1 MGYANSNVP
10 MRAWLLAGAV
20 GLIPTTALAE
30 VAAPARATSVQ
41 AAPVQTASVQD
52 RQATETGDQGPD
64 GDIVVTGTSAAR
76 RARDTP
82 LSVSTIDATQ
92 LQRTAASSQADILNT
107 VPSIKAEGGGGEV
120 AVNVF
125 IKGLPLGGTYQLTP
139 LQYDGI
145 PVLSSFGLNSS
156 AYDVYYRNDLGIE
169 RLEFVRGGVSN
180 LFGSGSVAGLINYI
194 SKTGHETP
202 QGTVQVEWAERGRFR
217 GDVAASG
224 PLNAAA
230 GLYYAFSGYF
240 RTDDGP
246 IRTGLPTKGGQMRA
260 NIRKDFSDG
269 SGSVTLYGQY
279 IHDRVQFYLPF
290 PLDGATR
297 KRIPGNDGNLVNS
310 VLTNAVS
317 NLGFASPT
325 GRFQTRIADG
335 VYTAGG
341 QVALAFTKD
350 LGEGW
355 GLNGKAKYSQYAH
368 RFGFFLDGD
377 GLANVPQ
384 TQAGFLTL
392 RGLPTNATFTYA
404 DTGAALPANAILF
417 ANRFQDRNRPNHD
430 TTTELN
436 LTKEITDGDFRH
448 NLTLGGYYANA
459 WARDQTVT
467 TAYLGEFNNQPR
479 LINLTVRNA
488 AGVPTIVSNGGL
500 LDAGVG
506 YTNNTAKQSHYALY
520 LADQIEGGR
529 LVFDFGGRVEWSD
542 GAISRALTSTTITDA
557 TTPNLS
563 AALRNVMWENGTVIR
578 GKVSASSWALSAG
591 VLYKLTPSVNLYANA
606 NRGFF
611 FPALNSVAVN
621 AAGQTQS
628 YQPEIIRQA
637 EAGVKFGAGRVT
649 GSLSGFYNDLKNRRT
664 VLLVNAP
671 GGGVVEQVTIVS
683 TKAYGLEAV
692 LGVRLLDHLRFDG
705 NVSLVHDEFTALDIT
720 PQFIGNKEPR
730 QPNVLYN
737 AGLYYDDRA
746 FDASIATTY
755 TGPNYTDNSNA
766 IRLNGF
772 NTVRVVAG
780 YTLPLANKQSVRLG
794 LDVYNLFD
802 SQGISEGSPRQVA
815 QTVGAYFVGRP
826 ILPRRVSAKLSYN
839 F

>member
-1 MGYANSNVP
+1 MGGWMSYATP
-10 MRAWLLAGAV
+10 KMPIRALLLTGAIACCSV
-20 GLIPTTALAE
+20 QATAQ
-30 VAAPARATSVQ
+30 VAAPA
-41 AAPVQTASVQD
+41 AAPAARPIPPVPGDVDTAQ
-52 RQATETGDQGPD
+52 D

-82 LSVSTIDATQ
+82 LSVSTIDAVQ

-194 SKTGHETP
+194 SKTGSDTP
-202 QGTVQVEWAERGRFR
+202 QGNAQVEWAERGRFR

-224 PLNAAA
+224 PLDAQA
-230 GLYYAFSGYF
+230 GLYYALSGYF
-240 RTDDGP
+240 RYDDGP
-246 IRTGLPTKGGQMRA
+246 IRTGLPTKGGQLRG
-260 NIRKDFSDG
+260 NIRKDFADG
-269 SGSVTLYGQY
+269 SGSVTLSGQY

-297 KRIPGNDGNLVNS
+297 DRIPGNDGKLVNS
-310 VLTNAVS
+310 LLTEAVTG
-317 NLGFASPT
+317 LGFARPG

-341 QVALAFTKD
+341 QVALAFTKEFGD
-350 LGEGW
+350 GW
-355 GLNGKAKYSQYAH
+355 GLNGKAKYSRYAH

-384 TQAGFLTL
+384 TQAGFLAL

-404 DTGAALPANAILF
+404 DDGSTVPGAAILF

-430 TTTELN
+430 TTAELN
-436 LTKEITDGDFRH
+436 LTKEVVSGDIRH
-448 NLTLGGYYANA
+448 NLTLGGYFASA
-459 WARDQTVT
+459 WARDNTVT
-467 TAYLGEFNNQPR
+467 TAYLGAFNNQPR

-488 AGVPTIVSNGGL
+488 AGVPTIVSSGGL

-506 YTNNTAKQSHYALY
+506 YTNNTARQSHYAVY
-520 LADQIEGGR
+520 LADQIESGR

-542 GAISRALTSTTITDA
+542 GTIARAATSTTITDA

-563 AALRNVMWENGTVIR
+563 TALRNVVWENGTVIR
-578 GKVSASSWALSAG
+578 GKVSASSWALSGG
-591 VLYKLTPSVNLYANA
+591 VLYKLTPSLNLYANA

-611 FPALNSVAVN
+611 FPALNSVSIN

-628 YQPEIIRQA
+628 YEPEIIRQA
-637 EAGVKFGAGRVT
+637 EAGLKFGAGRVT
-649 GSLSGFYNDLKNRRT
+649 ASLSGFYNDLKNRRT

-671 GGGVVEQVTIVS
+671 GGGVTEQVTIVS

-737 AGLYYDDRA
+737 AGLYYDDTA
-746 FDASIATTY
+746 YDASIATTY

-766 IRLNGF
+766 IRLDGF
-772 NTVRVVAG
+772 NTVRLIAG
-780 YTLPLANKQSVRLG
+780 YKLPLADRQSVRLG
-794 LDVYNLFD
+794 VDVYNLFD
-802 SQGISEGSPRQVA
+802 SQGISEGSPRQVS

-826 ILPRRVSAKLSYN
+826 ILPRRVSARLSYS

>member
-1 MGYANSNVP
+1 MAYANSKP
-10 MRAWLLAGAV
+10 SMRALLLAGA
-20 GLIPTTALAE
+20 I
-30 VAAPARATSVQ
+30 VAVPVPAVAQTSTPAPPSTQ
-41 AAPVQTASVQD
+41 AADDADRTQD
-52 RQATETGDQGPD
+52 GE
-64 GDIVVTGTSAAR
+64 IVVTGTSAAR

-82 LSVSTIDATQ
+82 LSVSTIDAVQ

-156 AYDVYYRNDLGIE
+156 AYDVYFRNDLGIE

-194 SKTGHETP
+194 SKTGGDVP
-202 QGTVQVEWAERGRFR
+202 KGDVQLEWAERGRFR
-217 GDVAASG
+217 GDLAVSG
-224 PLNAAA
+224 PLSKDA
-230 GLYYAFSGYF
+230 GLYYALSGYY
-240 RTDDGP
+240 RHDDGP
-246 IRTGLPTKGGQMRA
+246 IRTGLPTKGGQVRG
-260 NIRKDFSDG
+260 NIRKDFTDG
-269 SGSVTLYGQY
+269 SGSVTLSGQY
-279 IHDRVQFYLPF
+279 IRDRVQFYLPF
-290 PLDGATR
+290 PLDGTTR
-297 KRIPGNDGNLVNS
+297 DRIPGNDGKLVNS
-310 VLTNAVS
+310 VLTDAVTG
-317 NLGFASPT
+317 LGFNRPG
-325 GRFQTRIADG
+325 GRFQTQIADG

-341 QVALAFTKD
+341 QIAVAFTKAFGD
-350 LGEGW
+350 GW
-355 GLNGKAKYSQYAH
+355 GLNGKAKYSRYAH

-384 TQAGFLTL
+384 TQAVFLAL

-404 DTGAALPANAILF
+404 DTGATLPGNAILF

-430 TTTELN
+430 TSAELN
-436 LTKEITDGDFRH
+436 LTKELNAGDFRH
-448 NLTLGGYYANA
+448 NLTLGGFFADA
-459 WARDQTVT
+459 WARDNTVT
-467 TAYLGEFNNQPR
+467 TAYLGEFNNRPR
-479 LINLTVRNA
+479 LIDLTVRNA
-488 AGVPTIVSNGGL
+488 AGAPTIVSNGGL

-506 YTNNTAKQSHYALY
+506 YTNNTARQSHYAVY

-529 LVFDFGGRVEWSD
+529 FVFDFGGRAEWSD
-542 GAISRALTSTTITDA
+542 GEISRAATSTTITDA

-563 AALRNVMWENGTVIR
+563 TALRNVVWENGTVVR

-591 VLYKLTPSVNLYANA
+591 VLYKLTPNLNIYANA

-611 FPALNSVAVN
+611 FPALNSVSIN

-628 YQPEIIRQA
+628 YEPEIIRQA
-637 EAGVKFGAGRVT
+637 EAGLKFGAGRFT
-649 GSLSGFYNDLKNRRT
+649 GSFSGFYNDLKNRRT

-671 GGGVVEQVTIVS
+671 GGGVTEQVTIVS

-705 NVSLVHDEFTALDIT
+705 NLSLVHDEFTALDIT

-737 AGLYYDDRA
+737 AGLYYDDGA
-746 FDASIATTY
+746 LDASFATTY

-766 IRLNGF
+766 IRLDGF
-772 NTVRVVAG
+772 NTVRLIAG
-780 YTLPLANKQSVRLG
+780 YKLPLANTQSVRLG

-802 SQGISEGSPRQVA
+802 SRGISEGSPRQVT
-815 QTVGAYFVGRP
+815 QTVGTYFVGRP
-826 ILPRRVSAKLSYN
+826 ILPRRLSVKLSYS

>member
-1 MGYANSNVP
+1 MERITSKSP
-10 MRAWLLAGAV
+10 LRTLLLGSAM
-20 GLIPTTALAE
+20 LLTPIPALAQ
-30 VAAPARATSVQ
+30 ATAPQTDPAPTDTAPADTATTQ
-41 AAPVQTASVQD
+41 
-52 RQATETGDQGPD
+52 D

-82 LSVSTIDATQ
+82 LSVSTVTATQ

-194 SKTGHETP
+194 SKTGGETP
-202 QGTVQVEWAERGRFR
+202 EGNIQLEWAERGRFR

-224 PLNAAA
+224 PLDKAA
-230 GLYYAFSGYF
+230 GLFYAFSGYF
-240 RTDDGP
+240 RYDDGP
-246 IRTGLPTKGGQMRA
+246 IRTGLPTKGGQMRG

-269 SGSVTLYGQY
+269 SGSVTLSGQY
-279 IHDRVQFYLPF
+279 IDDRVQFYLPF

-297 KRIPGNDGNLVNS
+297 ERILGNDGKLVNS
-310 VLTNAVS
+310 MLTDAVTG
-317 NLGFASPT
+317 LGFNRPG
-325 GRFQTRIADG
+325 GRFQTQIADG
-335 VYTAGG
+335 VYTNGG

-350 LGEGW
+350 LGDDW

-384 TQAGFLTL
+384 TQAGFLAL
-392 RGLPTNATFTYA
+392 RGLPTNASFTYA
-404 DTGAALPANAILF
+404 DNGAPLPADAILF
-417 ANRFQDRNRPNHD
+417 ANRFQDRNRPTHD
-430 TTTELN
+430 TTAELN
-436 LTKEITDGDFRH
+436 LTKELTDGDFRH
-448 NLTLGGYYANA
+448 NLTLGGYFADA

-479 LINLTVRNA
+479 LINLVVRNA
-488 AGVPTIVSNGGL
+488 LGVPTIVSNAGL

-506 YTNNTAKQSHYALY
+506 YTNNTAKQSHYAVY
-520 LADQIEGGR
+520 LADQIEGDR
-529 LVFDFGGRVEWSD
+529 FVFDFGGRVEWSD
-542 GAISRALTSTTITDA
+542 GQIARAATSTTITDA

-563 AALRNVMWENGTVIR
+563 TALRNVVWENGTVVR
-578 GKVSASSWALSAG
+578 GSVSASSWALSAG
-591 VLYKLTPSVNLYANA
+591 VLYKLTPSLNLYANA

-611 FPALNSVAVN
+611 FPALNSVSIN

-637 EAGVKFGAGRVT
+637 EAGLKFGAGRVT

-671 GGGVVEQVTIVS
+671 GGGVTELVTIVS

-720 PQFIGNKEPR
+720 PQFVGNKEPR

-737 AGLYYDDRA
+737 AGLYYDDGA
-746 FDASIATTY
+746 LDASLATTY

-766 IRLNGF
+766 IRLDGF
-772 NTVRVVAG
+772 NTVRLVAG
-780 YTLPLANKQSVRLG
+780 YKLPLRNSQSVRLG

-802 SQGISEGSPRQVA
+802 SQGISEGSPRQVS

-826 ILPRRVSAKLSYN
+826 ILPRRISAKLSYS

>member
-1 MGYANSNVP
+1 MLTRFDRLS
-10 MRAWLLAGAV
+10 MRAVLLASAIAT
-20 GLIPTTALAE
+20 IP
-30 VAAPARATSVQ
+30 VAAAAQGPVAATAAQ
-41 AAPVQTASVQD
+41 GTAPLAAPVTEPQTD
-52 RQATETGDQGPD
+52 PATAQD

-156 AYDVYYRNDLGIE
+156 AYDVYFRNDLGIE

-194 SKTGHETP
+194 SKTGHDTP
-202 QGTVQVEWAERGRFR
+202 EGNIQLEWAERGRVR
-217 GDVAASG
+217 GDVALSG
-224 PLNAAA
+224 PLSKDA
-230 GLYYAFSGYF
+230 GLYYALSGYY
-240 RTDDGP
+240 RYDDGP
-246 IRTGLPTKGGQMRA
+246 IRTGLPTKGGQVRG

-269 SGSVTLYGQY
+269 SGSVTLSGQY
-279 IHDRVQFYLPF
+279 INDRVQFYLPF

-297 KRIPGNDGNLVNS
+297 QRIPGNDGSLVNS
-310 VLTNAVS
+310 VMTDAVS
-317 NLGFASPT
+317 GLGFNTPG
-325 GRFQTRIADG
+325 GRFQTQIADG
-335 VYTAGG
+335 VFTNGG

-350 LGEGW
+350 LGNGW
-355 GLNGKAKYSQYAH
+355 GLNGKGKYSQYAH

-384 TQAGFLTL
+384 TQAGFLAL
-392 RGLPTNATFTYA
+392 HGLPSNATFTYA

-417 ANRFQDRNRPNHD
+417 ANRFQDRIRPNHD
-430 TTTELN
+430 ATAELN
-436 LTKEITDGDFRH
+436 LTKDLTTGSLRH
-448 NLTLGGYYANA
+448 NLTLGGFFAHA
-459 WARDQTVT
+459 WARDNTIT
-467 TAYLGEFNNQPR
+467 TAYLADFNNQPR
-479 LINLTVRNA
+479 LVNLTVRSA
-488 AGVPTIVSNGGL
+488 AGNPTIISNGGL

-520 LADQIEGGR
+520 LADQIEADR

-542 GAISRALTSTTITDA
+542 GEIARAGTSTTITDA

-563 AALRNVMWENGTVIR
+563 TALRNVVWDNGTVIR
-578 GKVSASSWALSAG
+578 GKVAASSWALSAG
-591 VLYKLTPSVNLYANA
+591 VLYKLTPSLNIYANA

-611 FPALNSVAVN
+611 FPALNSVSIN

-628 YQPEIIRQA
+628 YQPEVIRQA
-637 EAGVKFGAGRVT
+637 EIGLKYGAGRIT

-683 TKAYGLEAV
+683 TQAYGLEAV
-692 LGVRLLDHLRFDG
+692 LGVRLLDHLHFDG

-737 AGLYYDDRA
+737 AGLYYDDGRL
-746 FDASIATTY
+746 DASMATTY

-772 NTVRVVAG
+772 NTVRLVAG
-780 YTLPLANKQSVRLG
+780 YKLPLGNRQGLRLG
-794 LDVYNLFD
+794 VDVYNLFD
-802 SQGISEGSPRQVA
+802 SAGISEGSPRQVS
-815 QTVGAYFVGRP
+815 QTVGTYFVGRP
-826 ILPRRVSAKLSYN
+826 ILPRRVSVKLSYN

>member
-1 MGYANSNVP
+1 MSYSRSNVS
-10 MRAWLLAGAV
+10 MRALWLAGAM
-20 GLIPTTALAE
+20 A
-30 VAAPARATSVQ
+30 VASGGAGAGVAQAQTAPAPQ
-41 AAPVQTASVQD
+41 APAGA
-52 RQATETGDQGPD
+52 DQPQD

-156 AYDVYYRNDLGIE
+156 AYDVYYRNDPGIE

-194 SKTGHETP
+194 SKTGTDTP
-202 QGTVQVEWAERGRFR
+202 QGTVQAEWAERGRFR

-224 PLNAAA
+224 PLDAA

-240 RTDDGP
+240 RHDDGP
-246 IRTGLPTKGGQMRA
+246 IRTGLPTKGGQLRG

-269 SGSVTLYGQY
+269 SGSVTLSGQY

-297 KRIPGNDGNLVNS
+297 ERIPGNDGKLVNS
-310 VLTNAVS
+310 LLTDAVS
-317 NLGFASPT
+317 GLGFATPGG

-350 LGEGW
+350 FGDGW
-355 GLNGKAKYSQYAH
+355 GLNGKAKYSRYAH

-384 TQAGFLTL
+384 TQAGFLAL
-392 RGLPTNATFTYA
+392 RGLPSNASFTYA
-404 DTGAALPANAILF
+404 DDGSAVPGSAILF

-430 TTTELN
+430 TTAELN
-436 LTKEITDGDFRH
+436 LTRQLTDGDVRH
-448 NLTLGGYYANA
+448 NLTLGGYFADA

-467 TAYLGEFNNQPR
+467 TAYLGAFNNRPR

-506 YTNNTAKQSHYALY
+506 YTDNTAKQTHYAVY

-542 GAISRALTSTTITDA
+542 GDIARAATATTITDA

-563 AALRNVMWENGTVIR
+563 TALRNVVWETGTVVR

-591 VLYKLTPSVNLYANA
+591 VLYKLTPSLNLYANA

-637 EAGVKFGAGRVT
+637 EAGLKFGAGRVT
-649 GSLSGFYNDLKNRRT
+649 ASLSGFYNDLKNRRT

-671 GGGVVEQVTIVS
+671 GGGVTEQVTIVS

-720 PQFIGNKEPR
+720 PQFVGNKEPR

-737 AGLYYDDRA
+737 AGLYYDDDA
-746 FDASIATTY
+746 FDASVATTY

-772 NTVRVVAG
+772 NTVRLIAG
-780 YTLPLANKQSVRLG
+780 YKLPLADRQSVRLG
-794 LDVYNLFD
+794 VDVYNLFD
-802 SQGISEGSPRQVA
+802 SQGISEGSPRQVS
-815 QTVGAYFVGRP
+815 QTVGTYFVGRP
-826 ILPRRVSAKLSYN
+826 ILPRRLSIRLSYD

>member
-1 MGYANSNVP
+1 MAYARSNVP

-20 GLIPTTALAE
+20 ALIPAAAAAQ
-30 VAAPARATSVQ
+30 VAAPSPTPATRP
-41 AAPVQTASVQD
+41 AD
-52 RQATETGDQGPD
+52 RDQSLTD
-64 GDIVVTGTSAAR
+64 DIVVTGTSAAR

-82 LSVSTIDATQ
+82 LSISMVDATQ

-156 AYDVYYRNDLGIE
+156 AYDVYFRNDLGIE

-202 QGTVQVEWAERGRFR
+202 EGTVQVEWAERGRFR

-230 GLYYAFSGYF
+230 GLYYAFSGYV

-246 IRTGLPTKGGQMRA
+246 IRTGLPTRGGQMRA

-279 IHDRVQFYLPF
+279 INDRVQFYLPF
-290 PLDGATR
+290 PLDGTTR
-297 KRIPGNDGNLVNS
+297 QRIPGNDGKLVNS
-310 VLTNAVS
+310 MLTAAVS
-317 NLGFASPT
+317 NLGFATPN

-341 QVALAFTKD
+341 QVAVTFTKD
-350 LGEGW
+350 FGDGW
-355 GLNGKAKYSQYAH
+355 GVNGKAKYSQYAH

-384 TQAGFLTL
+384 TQAGFLSL

-404 DTGAALPANAILF
+404 DNGAALPANAMLF

-430 TTTELN
+430 TTAELN
-436 LTKEITDGDFRH
+436 LTKAFTDGDFQH
-448 NLTLGGYYANA
+448 KLTLGGYYARA

-479 LINLTVRNA
+479 LVNLTVRDG

-506 YTNNTAKQSHYALY
+506 YTNNTARQSHYALY
-520 LADQIEGGR
+520 LADQIEGER

-542 GAISRALTSTTITDA
+542 GEIARALTSTTITDA

-563 AALRNVMWENGTVIR
+563 TALRNVVWENGSVVR

-611 FPALNSVAVN
+611 FPALNSVALN

-683 TKAYGLEAV
+683 TRAYGLEAV

-737 AGLYYDDRA
+737 AGLYYDDHR
-746 FDASIATTY
+746 FDASVATTY

-780 YTLPLANKQSVRLG
+780 YTLPLAGKQSVRLG
-794 LDVYNLFD
+794 VDVYNLFD
-802 SQGISEGSPRQVA
+802 SQGISEGSPRQVT

-826 ILPRRVSAKLSYN
+826 ILPRRLSAKLSYN